1 MNVYNQRVR
10 FGFGGG
16 LSPVVKYL
24 LIINI
29 FVYFIQVVVYLRT
42 HISLAVFFGLQP
54 YDIIHH
60 FKIWEFGTY
69 LFLHSEQSIFHIFF
83 NMFTLWIFGCEVER
97 WMGSKKFLRYYLIS
111 GIGAGIFHILF
122 NWGSQTPVIGASGA
136 IYGVLV
142 AFAVIFPDR
151 IVTLLLFFILPV
163 SLKAKHLVAIFVG
176 ISLFSGIVGIF
187 GKSDSVA
194 HFAHLGGALVGYL
207 MLRGNVFLGT
217 LLRKIR
223 LFQQKQKMA
232 TEQKR
237 IKIIQEKRE
246 KVDRILDRIN
256 EVGYEGITEQ
266 EKQDIKKASEFLS
279 KEDKIW

>member
-16 LSPVVKYL
+16 LTPVVKYL
-24 LIINI
+24 LIANI
-29 FVYFIQVVVYLRT
+29 VFYFIQMIVFLRT
-42 HISLAVFFGLQP
+42 HVSLAVFLGLQP

-60 FKIWEFGTY
+60 FKIWELGTY
-69 LFLHSEQSIFHIFF
+69 IFLHSEQSIFHIFF
-83 NMFTLWIFGCEVER
+83 NMFVLWIFGCEVER
-97 WMGSKKFLRYYLIS
+97 WMGAKKFLRYYFIA
-111 GIGAGIFHILF
+111 GIGAGLFHIIF
-122 NWGSQTPVIGASGA
+122 NWGSQIPVIGASGA

-187 GKSDSVA
+187 GSSDNVA
-194 HFAHLGGALVGYL
+194 HFAHLGGAFVGYL
-207 MLRGNVFLGT
+207 MLRSNVFFGKII
-217 LLRKIR
+217 RKIR
-223 LFQQKQKMA
+223 VIQQQQKTA
-232 TEQKR
+232 VEQKR
-237 IKIIQEKRE
+237 LQNIREKRE
-246 KVDRILDRIN
+246 EVDRILDRIN

-266 EKQDIKKASEFLS
+266 EKQNLKKASEFLS